1 MTSALSGFS
10 AFSTQ
15 FGPVG
20 PFCMTTGKTY
30 DNSGPALWRSFR
42 RHTDFTRRQASA
54 WKRLK
59 GGLATSGL
67 ARRSGTGQPDR
78 APLRRGFP
86 DGVFLT
92 KTPKSQFEGGDRAD
106 EGKSTPESVQFRLSS
121 WR

>member
-59 GGLATSGL
+59 GGLATSAL
-67 ARRSGTGQPDR
+67 ADAR
-78 APLRRGFP
+78 ARGNLTARLRAAGFP
-86 DGVFLT
+86 MGCF
-92 KTPKSQFEGGDRAD
+92 
-106 EGKSTPESVQFRLSS
+106 
-121 WR
+121 